1 MDLYAITSQEVL
13 ERISRHCP
21 QALSIYLQCINRA
34 DKDGLIFFSRNTV
47 EIDMSET
54 WTRFKNRIKC
64 LAMENLLGWQPL
76 NGGIAVTLAVV
87 DEDE

>member
-1 MDLYAITSQEVL
+1 MDLYAISSQEVL

-34 DKDGLIFFSRNTV
+34 DKDGLIMFSKPMV

-64 LAMENLLGWQPL
+64 LAKENLLAWQPF
-76 NGGIAVTLAVV
+76 NGGIAVNLAVL
-87 DEDE
+87 DENE